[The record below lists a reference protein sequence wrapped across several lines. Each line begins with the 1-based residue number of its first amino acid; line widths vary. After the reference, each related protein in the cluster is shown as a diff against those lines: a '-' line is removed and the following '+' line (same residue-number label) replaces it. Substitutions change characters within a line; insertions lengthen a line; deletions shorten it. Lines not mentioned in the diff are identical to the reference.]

1 MKEER
6 ILKFLKEKAEP
17 VSINEIAIN
26 TGMTRGSVELM
37 LAKLEE
43 AGKVARAGNS
53 RYSMW
58 CLNENFVS
66 SVAEDYNRV
75 KAAFNDG
82 VANSKGAVEE
92 LEARVI
98 NAEAKIDKMHIDM
111 IATMG
116 VFVAIFALIINTAQR
131 ANELSQADLKMCVL
145 IKGLFF
151 STFIT
156 VIAIAC
162 LLALIKWFFGFK
174 KK

>member
-1 MKEER
+1 MKDAK
-6 ILKFLKEKAEP
+6 ILKYLEEKAEP
-17 VSINEIAIN
+17 VSINEIALN
-26 TGMTRGSVELM
+26 TDMSRGSVELM
-37 LAKLEE
+37 LAKLKE
-43 AGKVARAGNS
+43 AGKVDRVGNS

-58 CLNENFVS
+58 CLTENIES
-66 SVAEDYNRV
+66 NAEEDYKRV

-98 NAEAKIDKMHIDM
+98 NAEAKVDKMHIDM

-131 ANELSQADLKMCVL
+131 VNELSQADLNASALV
-145 IKGLFF
+145 KGLFL